1 MDLFEA
7 NPQNTNLL
15 PPLAERM
22 RPRRLEDFKGQEEIV
37 AQGKILRKAL
47 ESRKIFS
54 MILW

>member
-22 RPRRLEDFKGQEEIV
+22 RPRRLEDFKGQECIRN
-37 AQGKILRKAL
+37 GSIAL
-47 ESRKIFS
+47 CANPGRVQSHK
-54 MILW
+54 